1 MTTEATLAGQVA
13 LVTGSARG
21 IGLAIARTLARHGAD
36 VGLLDIGSLDA
47 AAAAVHEEG
56 REAWPLAADLSD
68 RPSARQA
75 VASFAEA
82 RGRLDILVNN
92 AGVMSG
98 TPLVNLTDDEFDKVM
113 AINAAA
119 MVATVQA
126 AWPAMLNQ
134 GRGRIVLI
142 GSRAA
147 QAPTEAGPA
156 YIASKAAVHGLVIAF
171 AVAGAPHDILCN
183 GVSPGPTQTDM
194 AKGYEQMHLPLGHMG
209 SPDDIAEA
217 VAFLA
222 SPANNY
228 INGNV
233 LKVNGGLLMG

>member
-1 MTTEATLAGQVA
+1 MTSDVTLEGQVA

-21 IGLAIARTLARHGAD
+21 IGLAIARRLARHGAD
-36 VGLLDIGSLDA
+36 VGLIDMSPLDEAVEAVQAEGCRASPIKVDLANRGDVRNAVAEFA
-47 AAAAVHEEG
+47 AA
-56 REAWPLAADLSD
+56 S
-68 RPSARQA
+68 
-75 VASFAEA
+75 
-82 RGRLDILVNN
+82 GRLDILVNN

-98 TPLVNLTDDEFDKVM
+98 TPLVDLTDDEFDRVM
-113 AINAAA
+113 AVNTAA

-126 AWPAMLNQ
+126 AWPAMRQQ

-147 QAPTEAGPA
+147 HAPTAAGPA

-171 AVAGAPHDILCN
+171 AVAGEKHDILCN
-183 GVSPGPTQTDM
+183 GVAPGPTETEM
-194 AKGYEQMHLPLGHMG
+194 ARGHEQMSLPLGHMG
-209 SPDDIAEA
+209 KPDDIAAA

-228 INGNV
+228 INGTV

>member
-1 MTTEATLAGQVA
+1 MTADTDLTGQVA

-21 IGLAIARTLARHGAD
+21 IGQAIARMLARRGAD
-36 VGLLDIGSLDA
+36 VGLLDIGSLDNA
-47 AAAAVHEEG
+47 VAAVRAEG
-56 REAWPLAADLSD
+56 QEAWPLHVDLAI
-68 RPSARQA
+68 RPKVREA
-75 VASFAEA
+75 VAGFAEA

-98 TPLVNLTDDEFDKVM
+98 TPLLELTDEEFDRLM

-126 AWPAMLNQ
+126 AWPAMRQQ

-147 QAPTEAGPA
+147 QAPTEASPA

-171 AVAGAPHDILCN
+171 AVAGGPHDILCN
-183 GVSPGPTQTDM
+183 GVAPGPTQTDM
-194 AKGYEQMHLPLGHMG
+194 AIGFEQMHLPLGHMG
-209 SPDDIAEA
+209 SPDDIAAA

-228 INGNV
+228 INGTV
-233 LKVNGGLLMG
+233 LRVNGGLLMG

>member
-1 MTTEATLAGQVA
+1 MSTETGLTGQVA
-13 LVTGSARG
+13 LVTGSAQG
-21 IGLAIARTLARHGAD
+21 IGLAIARILARHGAD
-36 VGLLDIGSLDA
+36 VGLLDIGSLDN
-47 AAAAVHEEG
+47 AVTAVRAEG
-56 REAWPLAADLSD
+56 RDAWPLEVDLAD
-68 RPSARQA
+68 RPNTRQ
-75 VASFAEA
+75 VVGSFAKA

-98 TPLVNLTDDEFDKVM
+98 TQLVDLTDDEFDRVM

-126 AWPAMLNQ
+126 AWPAMRTQ

-156 YIASKAAVHGLVIAF
+156 YIAAKAAVHGLVIAF
-171 AVAGAPHDILCN
+171 AVAGGPHDILCN

-194 AKGYEQMHLPLGHMG
+194 AKGYEQMNLPLGHMG
-209 SPDDIAEA
+209 TTDDIATA

-228 INGNV
+228 INGTV